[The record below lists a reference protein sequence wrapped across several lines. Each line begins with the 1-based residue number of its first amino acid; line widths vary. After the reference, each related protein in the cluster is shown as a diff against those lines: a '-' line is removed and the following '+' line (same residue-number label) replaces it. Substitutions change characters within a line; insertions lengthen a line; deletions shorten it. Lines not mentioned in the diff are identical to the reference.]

1 MPVFCV
7 LLCPTV
13 ISCGVLYN
21 YNESILLLSGFV
33 KCYDQ
38 PYSSFTTSSDLDA
51 CNGSEVVFVGAK
63 SSNFTKTIA
72 IGTFGTTNV
81 LAVTNST
88 STAYYDPGGAYWYR
102 YPSYSFGFAS
112 ASSVTLSTC
121 DVFGQSND
129 VCAHRLCWH
138 LDQSDGGWRAGCTT
152 GLDSDPTWRKVIY
165 RGSAAMPCSTGTIFL
180 CIDQKP
186 CVQ

>member
-1 MPVFCV
+1 M
-7 LLCPTV
+7 LLT
-13 ISCGVLYN
+13 N
-21 YNESILLLSGFV
+21 GFV

-38 PYSSFTTSSDLDA
+38 PYSSFLTSRDLNA
-51 CNGSEVVFVGAK
+51 CNGSKIVFVGAK

-72 IGTFGTTNV
+72 IGAFGTTNV

-112 ASSVTLSTC
+112 SSNVTLTTC
-121 DVFGQSND
+121 DTSGLGND
-129 VCAHRLCWH
+129 DCAHRLCWH
-138 LDQSDGGWRAGCTT
+138 LDQTFGGWRAGCATYLN
-152 GLDSDPTWRKVIY
+152 GDQTWRKVIY
-165 RGSAAMPCSTGTIFL
+165 RGSAALSCSTGTVFL
-180 CIDQKP
+180 CIYQKP